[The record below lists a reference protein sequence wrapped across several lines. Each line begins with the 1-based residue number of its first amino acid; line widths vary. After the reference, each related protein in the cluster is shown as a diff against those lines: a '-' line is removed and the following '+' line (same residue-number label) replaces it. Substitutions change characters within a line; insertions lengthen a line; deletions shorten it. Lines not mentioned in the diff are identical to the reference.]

1 MPQFWME
8 DFAPQMVWLV
18 ISFIALYLLMARVA
32 LPRVADVL
40 ETRHGRIA
48 DDLDQAGQ
56 LKAQAETVI
65 GEYEAALAKA
75 RAEAQATI
83 AQAGVEAAVA
93 AEKRNAEV
101 AEVLA
106 AEAAAAAG
114 RIADAKTEAL
124 TELRGVAVELAQ
136 AAAERLIDA
145 SVAAADVD
153 AAVDDAMRNNA
164 NNAKG
169 PR

>member
-48 DDLDQAGQ
+48 DDLDQAAQ

-83 AQAGVEAAVA
+83 AQAGVEAGVA

-101 AEVLA
+101 AGILA

-114 RIADAKTEAL
+114 RIGDAKTEAL
-124 TELRGVAVELAQ
+124 AEMRGVASELAQ

-145 SVAAADVD
+145 QVPKADAD
-153 AAVDDAMRNNA
+153 QAGDDAMRNNWS
-164 NNAKG
+164 G
-169 PR
+169 GR

>member
-8 DFAPQMVWLV
+8 DFAPQMVWLA

-48 DDLDQAGQ
+48 DDLDQAAQ

-65 GEYEAALAKA
+65 AEYEAALAEA
-75 RAEAQATI
+75 RGNAQATI
-83 AQAGVEAAVA
+83 AQAALAAAAV
-93 AEKRNAEV
+93 AEKRNAQV
-101 AEVLA
+101 AETLA

-114 RIADAKTEAL
+114 RIDVAKTEAL
-124 TELRGVAVELAQ
+124 TELRGVAVELAK
-136 AAAERLIDA
+136 AAAERLIGAEVA
-145 SVAAADVD
+145 SADVD
-153 AAVDDAMRNNA
+153 AAVTAAMQNSGSGA
-164 NNAKG
+164 
-169 PR
+169 